1 MTQEE
6 YENAAQY
13 WKKKEQIQM
22 PREELQQ
29 AVEEYLDSNNVC
41 ALATGTGDY
50 VRCTP
55 IEYSFH
61 DGKFWMFSEGG
72 EKFIGLEKNK
82 NVCLA
87 IFEKY
92 DGFHNLKGIQVIGNA
107 DMIEPFS
114 DEYNAYAKYKGIPLD
129 ALKKLES
136 PMHLI
141 CVTPIKM
148 EVLFS
153 EFKKNGYSSR
163 QTLIC

>member
-1 MTQEE
+1 M
-6 YENAAQY
+6 
-13 WKKKEQIQM
+13 
-22 PREELQQ
+22 
-29 AVEEYLDSNNVC
+29 
-41 ALATGTGDY
+41 
-50 VRCTP
+50 
-55 IEYSFH
+55 
-61 DGKFWMFSEGG
+61 
-72 EKFIGLEKNK
+72 EKNK

-87 IFEKY
+87 LYKKY
-92 DGFHNLKGIQVIGNA
+92 DGCHKLKGIQVIGKA

-114 DEYNAYAKYKGIPLD
+114 DEYNAHTKYKGIPLD

-153 EFKKNGYSSR
+153 EFKKKGYTSR